1 MNKKHFYF
9 SVILAALIGGLV
21 AVAGFYL
28 TKENRSQELDN
39 LRARQ
44 NVSFSSYLDPEE
56 FIVPEGLNFVYA
68 AEKTTPAVVHIRSK
82 FDASAGTAQNRQ
94 QFRHPFEEMF
104 PDMFGAPGQSP
115 RGQQRAPRG
124 ASGSGVIISED
135 GYIVTNNHVIDKA
148 STIEVVLND
157 NRKYEAELV
166 GTDPSTDLAVLKVK
180 ETGLPYV
187 KYGNSDNIKIGE
199 WVLAV
204 GNPYD
209 LNSTVTA
216 GIISA
221 KARNIG
227 ILRDQMGVE
236 SFIQTDAA
244 VNPGNSGGALVNLK
258 GELIG
263 VNTAIASPTGSYS
276 GYSFAVPAALVSKT
290 VADLI
295 EFGAVQRALL
305 GVSIGN
311 VNADLAE
318 EEGLSTNRG
327 VYVSAVNE
335 GSAADEAGL
344 KQGDVIVEIGEL
356 PINTVAQLQESI
368 AKNRPGDKVEVTYL
382 RDGELNKAMATLKNS
397 MGTTK
402 VVAKSE
408 KLEIGGA
415 VLSNLSAQDRQRYGL
430 DAGVKIERLGNGKW
444 KQSKI
449 QEGFVIT
456 AIDNKKVNNTEE
468 LAAIL
473 SGKKGQGTL
482 VEGVYPNGEK
492 VYYGMP
498 W

>member
-28 TKENRSQELDN
+28 TRENRAPELDGFTE
-39 LRARQ
+39 RQ
-44 NVSFSSYLDPEE
+44 NVRFSSYLNPED
-56 FIVPEGLNFVYA
+56 FTVPEGLNFVYA
-68 AEKTTPAVVHIRSK
+68 AEAATPAVVHIRSK
-82 FDASAGTAQNRQ
+82 YEGNSGLAQRSPQ
-94 QFRHPFEEMF
+94 GRHPFEEMF
-104 PDMFGAPGQSP
+104 PDIFGAPGQNP
-115 RGQQRAPRG
+115 HRQQGIPRG

-148 STIEVVLND
+148 STIEVVMSD
-157 NRKYEAELV
+157 NRKFEAELI

-180 ETGLPYV
+180 EANLPYI
-187 KYGNSDNIKIGE
+187 KYGNSDAIRVGE

-204 GNPYD
+204 GNPYE

-216 GIISA
+216 GIVSA

-276 GYSFAVPAALVSKT
+276 GYSFAVPAALVSKI
-290 VADLI
+290 VGDLV

-318 EEGLSTNRG
+318 AEGLETIRG
-327 VYVSAVNE
+327 VYVSGVSE
-335 GSAADEAGL
+335 GSAASEAGL
-344 KQGDVIVEIGEL
+344 EQGDVIVEINEA

-368 AKNRPGDKVEVTYL
+368 AKNRPGDKVSIAYL
-382 RDGELNKAMATLKNS
+382 RDGKLKRAGAILKNS

-402 VVAKSE
+402 VVAKSD

-415 VLSNLSAQDRQRYGL
+415 QLANLSPQDMQKYGIEG
-430 DAGVKIERLGNGKW
+430 GVKVERLGNGKW

-456 AIDNKKVNNTEE
+456 AVDNKKINNTEE
-468 LAAIL
+468 LAAAL
-473 SGKKGQGTL
+473 SGKRGEGTL
-482 VEGVYPNGEK
+482 IEGVYPNGEK

>member
-28 TKENRSQELDN
+28 SRENRSQELD
-39 LRARQ
+39 AIVERQ
-44 NVSFSSYLDPEE
+44 NVRFSSYLNPED
-56 FIVPEGLNFVYA
+56 FTVPEGLNFVYA
-68 AEKTTPAVVHIRSK
+68 AEVATPGVVHIRSK
-82 FDASAGTAQNRQ
+82 YDAQSGLAQNSPQ
-94 QFRHPFEEMF
+94 GRHPFEEMF

-115 RGQQRAPRG
+115 NRQQGIPRG

-135 GYIVTNNHVIDKA
+135 GFIVTNNHVIENA
-148 STIEVVLND
+148 STIEVVMSD
-157 NRKYEAELV
+157 NRKYEAKLV
-166 GTDPSTDLAVLKVK
+166 GTDPSTDLAVLKV
-180 ETGLPYV
+180 EESGLPYV
-187 KYGNSDNIKIGE
+187 KYGNSDEIKVGE

-204 GNPYD
+204 GNPYE

-216 GIISA
+216 GIVSA

-258 GELIG
+258 GELVG

-276 GYSFAVPAALVSKT
+276 GYSFAVPASLVSKI
-290 VADLI
+290 VGDLI

-318 EEGLSTNRG
+318 AEGLKTITG
-327 VYVSAVNE
+327 VFVSGVSA
-335 GSAADEAGL
+335 GSAADEAGIE
-344 KQGDVIVEIGEL
+344 QGDVIVEINER
-356 PINTVAQLQESI
+356 PISTVAQLQENI
-368 AKNRPGDKVEVTYL
+368 AKNRPGDKVKVAYL
-382 RDGELNKAMATLKNS
+382 RDGKLNKTYATLKNS

-402 VVAKSE
+402 AVAKSE

-415 VLSNLSAQDRQRYGL
+415 QLANLSVQDMQQY
-430 DAGVKIERLGNGKW
+430 GVKGGVKVERIGSGKW

-456 AIDNKKVNNTEE
+456 AVDNKKISNTEE
-468 LAAIL
+468 LAAVL
-473 SGKKGQGTL
+473 RGKRGEGTL
-482 VEGVYPNGEK
+482 IEGVYPNGEK